1 MRLIVYHIIIF
12 LSLCGCS
19 TAWKTAASNELN
31 SHQGPTEVADIDQS
45 IDLTHGDCSDT
56 TKAVVNNELNGQDI
70 PARIMVMDHSA
81 DFPHTGGER
90 TIYTF
95 SHKGWKIT
103 KVETRSPDAP
113 DLKSI
118 LLPPTDSYAGEWFSL
133 NVPEEGNSLIIK
145 TEPYSGRRYR
155 ELYVTMYA
163 GSIGRKMTALQY
175 SSGKYG
181 KYLRYN
187 DSYDVRRELIISGG
201 NGQEENIRE
210 MVADK
215 MSSGGPNQWITF
227 REDNDEWYMDLC
239 KGVIVYDDVT
249 EIDSGKMSIESIDPY
264 SFDLEDGIEVVKV
277 MKWEVNFDKS
287 GKREFIAVI
296 SPLNNPSLN
305 TDYQILLY
313 EDLTKD
319 IIEKYPDVRQVMI
332 RHILTDVN
340 QTDAMPVVSY
350 PVK

>member
-19 TAWKTAASNELN
+19 TARKTAASNELD
-31 SHQGPTEVADIDQS
+31 SHQSPTEVADIDQS
-45 IDLTHGDCSDT
+45 IDSTHGDCSDT
-56 TKAVVNNELNGQDI
+56 TKAVVNNELNAQDI

-118 LLPPTDSYAGEWFSL
+118 LLPPTDTYAGEWYSL
-133 NVPEEGNSLIIK
+133 TVPEEGNSLVIK
-145 TEPYSGRRYR
+145 TEQYSGRRYR

-163 GSIGRKMTALQY
+163 GNIGRKITVLQY
-175 SSGKYG
+175 SPGKYG
-181 KYLRYN
+181 EYLRYN
-187 DSYDVRRELIISGG
+187 DSYDVRRTLIIYGG
-201 NGQEENIRE
+201 KGEEENIRE
-210 MVADK
+210 KVADK
-215 MSSGGPNQWITF
+215 MPSGGPGQWITF
-227 REDNDEWYMDLC
+227 RKHNDEWYMDIC
-239 KGVIVYDDVT
+239 KGILVYDDVT
-249 EIDSGKMSIESIDPY
+249 EIDSGKMSIEPMNPD
-264 SFDLEDGIEVVKV
+264 SFDLEDGIDAVKV
-277 MKWEVNFDKS
+277 MRWEVDFDKS

-296 SPLNNPSLN
+296 SPLKSPSVN

-313 EDLTKD
+313 EDLTKE
-319 IIEKYPDVRQVMI
+319 INTKGRNLKQVLLKY
-332 RHILTDVN
+332 ILTDVN
-340 QTDAMPVVSY
+340 QTDPMPSI
-350 PVK
+350 